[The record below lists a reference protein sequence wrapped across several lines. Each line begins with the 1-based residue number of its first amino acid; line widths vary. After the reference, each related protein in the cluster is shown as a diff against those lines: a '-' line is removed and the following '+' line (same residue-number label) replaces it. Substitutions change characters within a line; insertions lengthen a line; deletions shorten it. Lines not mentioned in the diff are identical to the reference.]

1 MKPIRIALSKGRVAS
16 AAKDKLLSCGYRFPN
31 SDERLLFIID
41 ESQCLELLLLKAQD
55 VPIYVE
61 KGVADLGIVGADVLR
76 EQAFDVFMLKQL
88 DFGHC
93 RMCLCGSAE
102 LDLKA
107 LDYVRLASKYPQVAE
122 DFLAQKGLPGEVTY
136 LSGSVELAPL
146 LGVSDFIVDIVESGK
161 TLAAHQLVIHET
173 LFDISSVLI
182 ANKIRY
188 KLYFEAIQPILAA
201 LSKQKEVL

>member
-16 AAKDKLLSCGYRFPN
+16 AAKDKLLRSGYRFP
-31 SDERLLFIID
+31 SDDARLLFIAD
-41 ESQCLELLLLKAQD
+41 EGQSVELLLLKAQD

-61 KGVADLGIVGADVLR
+61 KGVADLGIVGADVLK
-76 EQAFDVFMLKQL
+76 EQSFDVFELL
-88 DFGHC
+88 HLNFGHC
-93 RMCLCGSAE
+93 RMCLCGAPE
-102 LDLKA
+102 LDFKSF
-107 LDYVRLASKYPQVAE
+107 DYVRLASKYPQISEA
-122 DFLAQKGLPGEVTY
+122 FLAQKGLPGEVTY

-161 TLAAHQLVIHET
+161 TLAAHQLTVHET

-188 KLYFEAIQPILAA
+188 KLYIDA
-201 LSKQKEVL
+201 LSPIVSALYAQ